1 MELKPIIA
9 IQDMVY
15 TKPIVKKTHC
25 YKWLAPIIDHNA
37 EITIRIVG
45 IDESKNLNAIY
56 RKKKYP
62 TNVLSFLIDDAHH
75 LIGDI
80 VLCAPV
86 IEEEARDQSKNLE
99 AHYAHLI
106 IHGAL
111 HLYGY
116 DHENKKDAEIMEE
129 KEIKILTK
137 LGYKNP
143 YLLEEKNRN
152 ERIKKI

>member
-1 MELKPIIA
+1 MESKLIIA
-9 IQDMVY
+9 IQDMVHKKPVLKK
-15 TKPIVKKTHC
+15 TQCLKWLLPIVDK
-25 YKWLAPIIDHNA
+25 NA
-37 EITIRIVG
+37 EITIRIVDN
-45 IDESKNLNAIY
+45 DESINLNNIY
-56 RKKKYP
+56 RKKKSP
-62 TNVLSFLIDDAHH
+62 TNVLSFLVDDEVR

-86 IEEEARDQSKNLE
+86 IQKEALEQSKKLE

-116 DHENKKDAEIMEE
+116 DHENKKDADIMEA

-143 YLLEEKNRN
+143 YLIEESKSQ
-152 ERIKKI
+152 

>member
-1 MELKPIIA
+1 MELKPIIV
-9 IQDMVY
+9 IQDMVH

-25 YKWLAPIIDHNA
+25 YKWLAPIIDQNT

-45 IDESKNLNAIY
+45 SDESKNLNTIY

-62 TNVLSFLIDDAHH
+62 TNVLSFLVDDAHH

-143 YLLEEKNRN
+143 YLVEEK
-152 ERIKKI
+152 KSQ

>member
-1 MELKPIIA
+1 MESKPIIA
-9 IQDMVY
+9 IQDMVH
-15 TKPIVKKTHC
+15 TKPILKKTQC
-25 YKWLAPIIDHNA
+25 LKWLMSVVDKNA
-37 EITIRIVG
+37 EITIRIVDN
-45 IDESKNLNAIY
+45 DESQNLNNIY

-62 TNVLSFLIDDAHH
+62 TNVLSFLVDDEVH

-86 IEEEARDQSKNLE
+86 IEKEALEQSKKLE

-116 DHENKKDAEIMEE
+116 DHENKKDADIMEA
-129 KEIKILTK
+129 KEIKILTG

-143 YLLEEKNRN
+143 YL
-152 ERIKKI
+152 IKESKSQ

>member
-1 MELKPIIA
+1 MESKPIIA
-9 IQDMVY
+9 IQDMVH
-15 TKPIVKKTHC
+15 TKPILKKTQC
-25 YKWLAPIIDHNA
+25 LKWLMYVVDKNA
-37 EITIRIVG
+37 EITIRIVDN
-45 IDESKNLNAIY
+45 DESQNLNNIY

-62 TNVLSFLIDDAHH
+62 TNVLSFLVDDEVH

-86 IEEEARDQSKNLE
+86 IEKEALEQSKKLE

-116 DHENKKDAEIMEE
+116 DHENKKDADIMEA
-129 KEIKILTK
+129 KEIKILTM

-143 YLLEEKNRN
+143 YLIEESKSQ
-152 ERIKKI
+152 

>member
-116 DHENKKDAEIMEE
+116 DHENKKDAEIMEK

>member
-1 MELKPIIA
+1 MESKPIIA
-9 IQDMVY
+9 IQDMVHK
-15 TKPIVKKTHC
+15 KPILKKTQC
-25 YKWLAPIIDHNA
+25 LKWLSPIVDKNA
-37 EITIRIVG
+37 EITIRIVDN
-45 IDESKNLNAIY
+45 DESINLNNIY

-62 TNVLSFLIDDAHH
+62 TNVLSFLVDDEVH

-80 VLCAPV
+80 VHCAPV
-86 IEEEARDQSKNLE
+86 IEKEALEQSKKLE

-116 DHENKKDAEIMEE
+116 DHENKKDADIMEA

-143 YLLEEKNRN
+143 YLIEESKSQ
-152 ERIKKI
+152 

>member
-1 MELKPIIA
+1 MEAKPIIV
-9 IQDMVY
+9 IQDMVHK
-15 TKPIVKKTHC
+15 KPILKKTQC
-25 YKWLAPIIDHNA
+25 LKWLSPIVDKNA
-37 EITIRIVG
+37 EITIRIVDN
-45 IDESKNLNAIY
+45 DESINLNNIY

-62 TNVLSFLIDDAHH
+62 TNVLSFLVDDEVH

-86 IEEEARDQSKNLE
+86 IEKEALEQSKKIE

-116 DHENKKDAEIMEE
+116 DHENKKDADIMEA

-143 YLLEEKNRN
+143 YLIEESKSQ
-152 ERIKKI
+152 